1 MRFLGIVLIGFILVC
16 IALIVVT
23 SKKLI
28 KLKDNSNTE
37 EVDKYKS
44 TYIVTLVGAILL
56 LIVCLVI
63 AFILGSELF
72 YDAYY

>member
-1 MRFLGIVLIGFILVC
+1 MRFPGIVLIVVILVC

-56 LIVCLVI
+56 LIPCLII
-63 AFILGSELF
+63 AYIFGTELL
-72 YDAYY
+72 Y